1 MKINTQI
8 KIENSLNLR
17 CLTNN
22 LYEIDSENDLL
33 KIEYQSPDELLVI
46 GECTNLVLPP
56 KLNKIILKSKNRII
70 KNLSSNIYKVGSAV
84 NWNDFVE
91 KIIEDNRCGIENLIG
106 IPGSVGAAPVQNIG
120 AYGVQISDFIES
132 INVFDLQE
140 KSFINLSNEECEF
153 GYRSSIFQKKPYF
166 IIDVVFEFHNIEKLN
181 TEYEGIQYIIES
193 QSKDEK
199 TLSSADLGL
208 IIRELRDSK
217 LPNPRKIPNVGSF
230 FKNPIINEKNI
241 SYKNFS
247 RDDLIIW
254 DYDESSVKVG
264 AGRLIELIKGNLKD
278 KTIENLHLNH
288 ALVLTNKNNISYEDI
303 LDISS
308 DIKDKVFD
316 EFNIHL
322 EIEPTVIQK

>member
-33 KIEYQSPDELLVI
+33 KIEYQSPDELLII

-140 KSFINLSNEECEF
+140 KSFINLSKEECEF

-288 ALVLTNKNNISYEDI
+288 ALVVTNKNNISYEDI

>member
-56 KLNKIILKSKNRII
+56 KLNKIILKSKNRTI
-70 KNLSSNIYKVGSAV
+70 KNLSSNTYKVGSAV

-140 KSFINLSNEECEF
+140 KSFINLSKEECEF

-166 IIDVVFEFHNIEKLN
+166 IIDVVFEFHNIETLN

-230 FKNPIINEKNI
+230 FKNPITNEKNI

-254 DYDESSVKVG
+254 DYDESSIKVG

>member
-33 KIEYQSPDELLVI
+33 KIKYQSPDELLVI

-84 NWNDFVE
+84 NWNNFVE

-140 KSFINLSNEECEF
+140 KSFINLSKEECEF

-322 EIEPTVIQK
+322 EIEPTVIQE

>member
-140 KSFINLSNEECEF
+140 KSFINLSKEECEF

-254 DYDESSVKVG
+254 DYDELSVKVG

-288 ALVLTNKNNISYEDI
+288 ALVITNKNNISYEDI

-322 EIEPTVIQK
+322 EIEPTVIQE

>member
-1 MKINTQI
+1 MLILIRNFAKKITM
-8 KIENSLNLR
+8 SFS
-17 CLTNN
+17 
-22 LYEIDSENDLL
+22 ID
-33 KIEYQSPDELLVI
+33 IQSTSNPS
-46 GECTNLVLPP
+46 
-56 KLNKIILKSKNRII
+56 ILKFETNKF
-70 KNLSSNIYKVGSAV
+70 LSRHDS
-84 NWNDFVE
+84 
-91 KIIEDNRCGIENLIG
+91 
-106 IPGSVGAAPVQNIG
+106 
-120 AYGVQISDFIES
+120 
-132 INVFDLQE
+132 
-140 KSFINLSNEECEF
+140 
-153 GYRSSIFQKKPYF
+153 
-166 IIDVVFEFHNIEKLN
+166 FEFHNIETLN

-230 FKNPIINEKNI
+230 FKNPITNEKNI

-254 DYDESSVKVG
+254 DYDESSIKVG

>member
-140 KSFINLSNEECEF
+140 KLFINLSKEECEF

-322 EIEPTVIQK
+322 EIEPTVIQE

>member
-1 MKINTQI
+1 MRLQ
-8 KIENSLNLR
+8 
-17 CLTNN
+17 
-22 LYEIDSENDLL
+22 
-33 KIEYQSPDELLVI
+33 
-46 GECTNLVLPP
+46 
-56 KLNKIILKSKNRII
+56 
-70 KNLSSNIYKVGSAV
+70 AV
-84 NWNDFVE
+84 
-91 KIIEDNRCGIENLIG
+91 
-106 IPGSVGAAPVQNIG
+106 
-120 AYGVQISDFIES
+120 
-132 INVFDLQE
+132 E
-140 KSFINLSNEECEF
+140 KSFINLSKEECEF

-230 FKNPIINEKNI
+230 FKNPIINKKNI

-254 DYDESSVKVG
+254 EYDESSVKVG

>member
-1 MKINTQI
+1 MKINTHI
-8 KIENSLNLR
+8 KIDNSLNLR

-140 KSFINLSNEECEF
+140 KSFINLSKEECEF

-288 ALVLTNKNNISYEDI
+288 ALVVTNKNNISYEDI

-322 EIEPTVIQK
+322 EIEPTVIQE

>member
-140 KSFINLSNEECEF
+140 KSFINLSKKECEF

-288 ALVLTNKNNISYEDI
+288 ALVLTNKNNINYEDI
-303 LDISS
+303 IDISS

>member
-33 KIEYQSPDELLVI
+33 KIEYQSPEEWLVI
-46 GECTNLVLPP
+46 GDCTNLVLPP

-140 KSFINLSNEECEF
+140 KSFINLSKEECEF

-208 IIRELRDSK
+208 IIKELRDSK

-288 ALVLTNKNNISYEDI
+288 ALVITNKNNISYEDI

-322 EIEPTVIQK
+322 EIEPTVIQE

>member
-1 MKINTQI
+1 M
-8 KIENSLNLR
+8 
-17 CLTNN
+17 
-22 LYEIDSENDLL
+22 
-33 KIEYQSPDELLVI
+33 
-46 GECTNLVLPP
+46 
-56 KLNKIILKSKNRII
+56 
-70 KNLSSNIYKVGSAV
+70 
-84 NWNDFVE
+84 
-91 KIIEDNRCGIENLIG
+91 
-106 IPGSVGAAPVQNIG
+106 
-120 AYGVQISDFIES
+120 
-132 INVFDLQE
+132 
-140 KSFINLSNEECEF
+140 
-153 GYRSSIFQKKPYF
+153 
-166 IIDVVFEFHNIEKLN
+166 
-181 TEYEGIQYIIES
+181 
-193 QSKDEK
+193 
-199 TLSSADLGL
+199 

-288 ALVLTNKNNISYEDI
+288 ALVVTNKNNISYEDI

-322 EIEPTVIQK
+322 EIEPTVIQE

>member
-140 KSFINLSNEECEF
+140 KLFINLSKEECEF

-208 IIRELRDSK
+208 IIKELRDSK

>member
-84 NWNDFVE
+84 IWNDFVE

-120 AYGVQISDFIES
+120 AYGVQISDFIDS

-140 KSFINLSNEECEF
+140 KSFINLSKEECEF

-288 ALVLTNKNNISYEDI
+288 ALVVTNKNNISYEDI

-322 EIEPTVIQK
+322 EIEPTVIQE

>member
-140 KSFINLSNEECEF
+140 KSFINLSKEECEF

-208 IIRELRDSK
+208 IISELRDSK

-322 EIEPTVIQK
+322 EIEPTVIQE

>member
-33 KIEYQSPDELLVI
+33 KIEYQSPDELLII

-140 KSFINLSNEECEF
+140 RLFINLSKEECEF

>member
-22 LYEIDSENDLL
+22 LYEIYSENDLL

-56 KLNKIILKSKNRII
+56 KLDKIILKSKNRII

-120 AYGVQISDFIES
+120 AYGVQISDFIDS

-140 KSFINLSNEECEF
+140 KSFINLSKEECEF

-208 IIRELRDSK
+208 IIKELRDSK

-288 ALVLTNKNNISYEDI
+288 ALVVTNKNNISYEDI

-322 EIEPTVIQK
+322 EIEPTVIQE

>member
-140 KSFINLSNEECEF
+140 KSFINLSKEECEF

-217 LPNPRKIPNVGSF
+217 LPNPREIPNVGSF

-322 EIEPTVIQK
+322 EIEPTVIQE

>member
-33 KIEYQSPDELLVI
+33 KIKYQSPDELLVI

-140 KSFINLSNEECEF
+140 KSFINLSKEECEF

-288 ALVLTNKNNISYEDI
+288 ALVVTNKNNISYEDI

-322 EIEPTVIQK
+322 EIEPTVIQE

>member
-120 AYGVQISDFIES
+120 AYGVQISDFIDS

-140 KSFINLSNEECEF
+140 KSFINLSKQECEF

-288 ALVLTNKNNISYEDI
+288 ALVVTNKNNISYEDI

-322 EIEPTVIQK
+322 EIEPTVIQE

>member
-120 AYGVQISDFIES
+120 AYGVQISDFIDS

-140 KSFINLSNEECEF
+140 KSFINLSKEECEF

-288 ALVLTNKNNISYEDI
+288 ALVITNKNNISYEDI

-322 EIEPTVIQK
+322 EIEPTVIQE

>member
-8 KIENSLNLR
+8 KIKNSLNLR

-140 KSFINLSNEECEF
+140 KSFINLSKEECEF

-322 EIEPTVIQK
+322 EIEPTVIKE

>member
-140 KSFINLSNEECEF
+140 KSFINLSKEKCEF

>member
-56 KLNKIILKSKNRII
+56 KLNKIIIKSKNRII

-140 KSFINLSNEECEF
+140 KSFINLSKEECEF

-288 ALVLTNKNNISYEDI
+288 ALVVTNKNNISYEDI

>member
-140 KSFINLSNEECEF
+140 KSFINLSKEECEF

>member
-140 KSFINLSNEECEF
+140 KSFINLSKKECEF

>member
-33 KIEYQSPDELLVI
+33 KIKYQSPDELLVI

-140 KSFINLSNEECEF
+140 KSFINLSKEECEF

-316 EFNIHL
+316 EFNINL
-322 EIEPTVIQK
+322 EIEPTVIQE

>member
-17 CLTNN
+17 CLTNH

-56 KLNKIILKSKNRII
+56 KLNKKILKSKNRII

-132 INVFDLQE
+132 VNVFDLQE
-140 KSFINLSNEECEF
+140 KSFINLSKEECEF

-322 EIEPTVIQK
+322 EIEPTVIQE

>member
-140 KSFINLSNEECEF
+140 KSFINLSKEECEF

-199 TLSSADLGL
+199 TLSSEDLGL

-288 ALVLTNKNNISYEDI
+288 ALVVTNKNNISYEDI

>member
-140 KSFINLSNEECEF
+140 KSFINLSKEECEF

-208 IIRELRDSK
+208 IIKELRDSK

-288 ALVLTNKNNISYEDI
+288 ALVVTNKNNISYEDI

-322 EIEPTVIQK
+322 EIEPTVIQE

>member
-33 KIEYQSPDELLVI
+33 KIEYQSPDELLII

-140 KSFINLSNEECEF
+140 KSFINLSKEKCEF

>member
-140 KSFINLSNEECEF
+140 KLFINLSKEECEF

-288 ALVLTNKNNISYEDI
+288 ALVVTNKNNISYEDI

-322 EIEPTVIQK
+322 EIEPTVIQE

>member
-140 KSFINLSNEECEF
+140 KSFINLSKEECEF

-264 AGRLIELIKGNLKD
+264 AGRLIELVKGNLKD

-288 ALVLTNKNNISYEDI
+288 ALVVTNKNNISYEDI

>member
-140 KSFINLSNEECEF
+140 KLFINLSKEECEF

-288 ALVLTNKNNISYEDI
+288 ALVITNKNNISYEDI

-322 EIEPTVIQK
+322 EIEPTVIQE

>member
-84 NWNDFVE
+84 DWNDFVE

-140 KSFINLSNEECEF
+140 KSFINLSKEECEF

-288 ALVLTNKNNISYEDI
+288 ALVVTNKNNISYEDI

-322 EIEPTVIQK
+322 EIEPTVIQE

>member
-84 NWNDFVE
+84 NWNNFVE

-140 KSFINLSNEECEF
+140 KSFINLSKEECEF

-288 ALVLTNKNNISYEDI
+288 ALVVTNKNNISYEDI

-322 EIEPTVIQK
+322 EIEPTVIQE

>member
-288 ALVLTNKNNISYEDI
+288 ALVVTNKNNISYEDI

-322 EIEPTVIQK
+322 EIEPTVIQE

>member
-140 KSFINLSNEECEF
+140 KSFINLSKEECEF

-199 TLSSADLGL
+199 TLSSVDLGL
-208 IIRELRDSK
+208 IIRELRNSK

>member
-120 AYGVQISDFIES
+120 AYGVQISDFIDS

-140 KSFINLSNEECEF
+140 KSFINLSKEECEF

-322 EIEPTVIQK
+322 EIEPTVIQE

>member
-140 KSFINLSNEECEF
+140 KSFINLSKEECEF

-288 ALVLTNKNNISYEDI
+288 ALVVTNKNNISYEDI